1 MAQGTAE
8 IDDEFGAVNIF
19 FKAFPHVGRRREA
32 PDEGRVCRVCRY
44 CPFACHSIPRRGG
57 DAAPYAFTSGVSSFF
72 NIRITIITQYAS
84 ANAHA
89 IGLAMQM
96 PK

>member
-1 MAQGTAE
+1 MAQWAAE
-8 IDDEFGAVNIF
+8 IVGKFEGANIF
-19 FKAFPHVGRRREA
+19 FKASPHVGKRREA
-32 PDEGRVCRVCRY
+32 PDEGRVCRY
-44 CPFACHSIPRRGG
+44 FPFACHSIPRRGG

-72 NIRITIITQYAS
+72 NIRITIITQYAT

-96 PK
+96 PT

>member
-1 MAQGTAE
+1 MWEGGVKRRMRGGFAGISRLPATA
-8 IDDEFGAVNIF
+8 F
-19 FKAFPHVGRRREA
+19 H
-32 PDEGRVCRVCRY
+32 
-44 CPFACHSIPRRGG
+44 GG

-72 NIRITIITQYAS
+72 NIRITIITQYAN

>member
-1 MAQGTAE
+1 MMNLGRRT
-8 IDDEFGAVNIF
+8 FF
-19 FKAFPHVGRRREA
+19 FKASPHVGRRREA
-32 PDEGRVCRVCRY
+32 PDEGRVCRY
-44 CPFACHSIPRRGG
+44 FPFACRNVPRRGG

-72 NIRITIITQYAS
+72 NIRITIITQYAN

>member
-1 MAQGTAE
+1 MWEGGVKRRMRGGFAGIARLPATAFHGGAGTPPLRVH
-8 IDDEFGAVNIF
+8 F
-19 FKAFPHVGRRREA
+19 
-32 PDEGRVCRVCRY
+32 GRVL
-44 CPFACHSIPRRGG
+44 
-57 DAAPYAFTSGVSSFF
+57 FF
-72 NIRITIITQYAS
+72 NIRITIITQYAN

>member
-1 MAQGTAE
+1 MWEG
-8 IDDEFGAVNIF
+8 GV
-19 FKAFPHVGRRREA
+19 KRRM
-32 PDEGRVCRVCRY
+32 
-44 CPFACHSIPRRGG
+44 RGG
-57 DAAPYAFTSGVSSFF
+57 FAGFVGIARLPAATFRGGAGTPPPYAFTSGVSSFF

>member
-1 MAQGTAE
+1 M
-8 IDDEFGAVNIF
+8 NIF
-19 FKAFPHVGRRREA
+19 FKASPMWEGGVKRRM
-32 PDEGRVCRVCRY
+32 
-44 CPFACHSIPRRGG
+44 RGG
-57 DAAPYAFTSGVSSFF
+57 FAGISRLPATAFHGGAGTPPPYAFTSGVSSFF
-72 NIRITIITQYAS
+72 NIRITIITQYAN

>member
-1 MAQGTAE
+1 MAE

-19 FKAFPHVGRRREA
+19 FKAFLHVGRRREA
-32 PDEGRVCRVCRY
+32 PDEGRVCRY
-44 CPFACHSIPRRGG
+44 FPFACHNIPRRGG

-72 NIRITIITQYAS
+72 NIRITIITQYAN